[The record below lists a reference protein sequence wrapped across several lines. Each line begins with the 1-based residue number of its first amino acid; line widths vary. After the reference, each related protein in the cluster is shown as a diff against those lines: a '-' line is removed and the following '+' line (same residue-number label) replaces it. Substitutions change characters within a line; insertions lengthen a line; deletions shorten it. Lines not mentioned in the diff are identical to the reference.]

1 MRFKGF
7 RFRRGGRG
15 GGARIRGHGVAF
27 VVVVGGGA
35 GGAGG
40 WGGGAAFGG
49 GGGAGWGG
57 GRGFAFE
64 FLVHAIDGEEVL
76 RADSVGQLGLVGGVD
91 VEGVGDAGGGD
102 LDGLGVVFLEGA
114 VFQGGIEEI
123 DDGEGEALFAVELCG
138 RLERERAG

>member
-7 RFRRGGRG
+7 RFRRGSRG
-15 GGARIRGHGVAF
+15 GGACVRGHGVAF
-27 VVVVGGGA
+27 VVVGGGA

-40 WGGGAAFGG
+40 RGGGAAFGG

-123 DDGEGEALFAVELCG
+123 DDGEGEALFAAELCG